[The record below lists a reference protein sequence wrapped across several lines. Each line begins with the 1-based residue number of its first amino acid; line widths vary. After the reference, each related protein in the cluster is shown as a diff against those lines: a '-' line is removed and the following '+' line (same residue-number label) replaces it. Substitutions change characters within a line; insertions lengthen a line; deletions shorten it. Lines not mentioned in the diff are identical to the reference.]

1 MTRCSLLA
9 LMDYQSPAMQ
19 DRRRMESR
27 DAGALCAEMCVA
39 CVVAVV
45 VECAARGRWSSNMN
59 DGFAT
64 TQERLVV
71 DMLSQLAAGV
81 KADSGAGRRVTLYTC
96 WLRSLSGQSGA
107 LPT

>member
-1 MTRCSLLA
+1 
-9 LMDYQSPAMQ
+9 
-19 DRRRMESR
+19 
-27 DAGALCAEMCVA
+27 
-39 CVVAVV
+39 
-45 VECAARGRWSSNMN
+45 MN